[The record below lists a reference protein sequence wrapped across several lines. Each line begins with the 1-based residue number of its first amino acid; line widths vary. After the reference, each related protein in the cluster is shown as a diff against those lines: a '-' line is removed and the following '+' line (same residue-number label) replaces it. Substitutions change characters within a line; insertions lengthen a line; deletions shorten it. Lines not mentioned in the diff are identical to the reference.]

1 MDAIAGAIRAKDGT
15 ERMMEKG
22 TLYIVDSE
30 TGACK
35 ELGGIKEVSISPAEE
50 DESTYINF
58 SSEPITLHF
67 ELTRK
72 DKRLWL
78 QKVFCVPKYRITEEL
93 FPRKKK
99 RGSMR
104 RERRKK

>member
-22 TLYIVDSE
+22 TIYIMDPE
-30 TGACK
+30 TGAYK
-35 ELGGIKEVSISPAEE
+35 EFGGIKEVSISPTEE
-50 DESTYINF
+50 DDNAQINF

-72 DKRLWL
+72 SKRLWL
-78 QKVFCVPKYRITEEL
+78 RKVFCVPKYRITEEL

-99 RGSMR
+99 RGTN
-104 RERRKK
+104 RRKRRGL

>member
-1 MDAIAGAIRAKDGT
+1 
-15 ERMMEKG
+15 MEKG
-22 TLYIVDSE
+22 TLYLVDHE

-35 ELGGIKEVSISPAEE
+35 ELGGIEEVSISPAEE
-50 DESTYINF
+50 DDSVMLNF

-72 DKRLWL
+72 SKRFWL

-99 RGSMR
+99 RGTMR
-104 RERRKK
+104 RERRKR

>member
-1 MDAIAGAIRAKDGT
+1 
-15 ERMMEKG
+15 MEKG
-22 TLYIVDSE
+22 TLYIVDPE

-35 ELGGIKEVSISPAEE
+35 EIGGIKEVSIAPAEE
-50 DESTYINF
+50 DDSVMLNF
-58 SSEPITLHF
+58 SSEPITLQF
-67 ELTRK
+67 KLTRR

-99 RGSMR
+99 RGTMR